1 MTGAAL
7 ARLDCFARLARFAGL
22 ARLAPVVRM
31 AALLLA
37 LLAAPATAETFRLR
51 SGEHADFSRLVL
63 DALPAGA
70 SWMLGRIGAE
80 YELRLAAPDAT
91 FDVAG
96 VYRLIPKTRL
106 LAIEDAGESR
116 LRLRVAANHHATAFE
131 TPAGALVIDIR
142 AGPPP
147 AGSRFEQSLAPSAAT
162 GAEPQSA
169 GYRPA
174 PRPPPR
180 LDLFWPGGIAPKAA
194 DVQPPA
200 AVSPLAPSLPD
211 PRVVQAEAD
220 LMMQLGRAAAQ
231 GLIEIDL
238 PDPRALIVPP
248 AAPPPPPDEAA
259 AGPGPAA
266 RAASEQAP
274 PAPEASTAPAGL
286 AAQDPAGHLAIHA
299 ETSIDR
305 AMADEVR
312 ISGVTSEG
320 EACLPDSAVD
330 IAAWGD
336 ERAFSEQL
344 ADAQTALLGEFDQ
357 PDAAAVERLVK
368 LYLYHGFGAEA
379 RASAAAF
386 GLEGSSAEV
395 LLTLA
400 QILDDGHARQPGAL
414 AGMTDC
420 DTAAALWA
428 VLADPR
434 IAPGTTVDHGAVL
447 RSFSALPLHLRRALG
462 PGLVERFIA
471 AGAPDTAR
479 AIRDAI
485 LRAAGDHGPG
495 MQMID
500 ARLGLAQGD
509 GAAAETALGAVVADD
524 GALGPEALILLIDSH
539 LAEGRPVPPSLTE
552 TAAALAF
559 EYQEAALG
567 PALAR
572 AHVLG
577 LASTGAF
584 AAASDELARAGP
596 VWAPEARRDLARE
609 LARTLTDWPEDAV
622 FLARYLA
629 DRDLFDRADPPVDLR
644 LDVARRLLDSG
655 FAAEARQALGPARTI
670 SEGRVLA
677 ARAALIER
685 DSGQAL
691 ALLAG
696 MMGGEAAALQ
706 AEALAMAGDHAAA
719 AGAYRRAGLP
729 ERAAAEEWRAGNWE
743 AVRGSDSAPQRA
755 VLALDLPRAGVGGPA
770 SGESAPPPEAPAP
783 EAAGAELPVQLPPDV
798 PASLAGG
805 QALLEASRAAR
816 DAWSALLAAPGSGA
830 GEASA
835 PATGAGA
842 PAGSGS

>member
-7 ARLDCFARLARFAGL
+7 ARL
-22 ARLAPVVRM
+22 

-37 LLAAPATAETFRLR
+37 LFAAPATAETFRLR

-63 DALPAGA
+63 DDFPAGA
-70 SWMLGRIGAE
+70 SWTLGRSGAE
-80 YELRLAAPDAT
+80 YELRLAAPDAA

-106 LAIEDAGESR
+106 LAVEDVGGSR
-116 LRLRVAANHHATAFE
+116 LRLRVAASHHATAFV

-142 AGPPP
+142 AGPAP
-147 AGSRFEQSLAPSAAT
+147 AGSRFEQSLAPPAAT
-162 GAEPQSA
+162 GPEPQSA

-180 LDLFWPGGIAPKAA
+180 LELFWPGGIAPKAGEA
-194 DVQPPA
+194 QAPA
-200 AVSPLAPSLPD
+200 VATPLAPSLPD

-248 AAPPPPPDEAA
+248 AAPPPPDEAA

-266 RAASEQAP
+266 GAASEQAP

-286 AAQDPAGHLAIHA
+286 AAQDPAGHLAIRA

-305 AMADEVR
+305 AMADEIQ

-320 EACLPDSAVD
+320 EACLPESAVD

-357 PDAAAVERLVK
+357 PDPAAVERLVK

-386 GLEGSSAEV
+386 GLEGGNAEV

-400 QILDDGHARQPGAL
+400 QILDDGHARQPGPL

-434 IAPGTTVDHGAVL
+434 IAPGATVDHGAVL

-462 PGLVERFIA
+462 PGLVERFIE

-509 GAAAETALGAVVADD
+509 GAAAETALGAVVAED
-524 GALGPEALILLIDSH
+524 GALGPEALILLIDNH
-539 LAEGRPVPPSLTE
+539 LAEGRPVPPPLTE

-584 AAASDELARAGP
+584 AAASEELARAGP

-609 LARTLTDWPEDAV
+609 LARMLTDWPEDAV

-629 DRDLFDRADPPVDLR
+629 DRELFDRADPPVDLR

-655 FAAEARQALGPARTI
+655 FAAEARQALGPARTVA
-670 SEGRVLA
+670 EGRMLA

-696 MMGGEAAALQ
+696 MVGAEAAALQ
-706 AEALAMAGDHAAA
+706 AEALGMAGDHAAA

-743 AVRGSDSAPQRA
+743 AVRGSGSAPQRA
-755 VLALDLPRAGVGGPA
+755 VLALDLPEAGVGGAA
-770 SGESAPPPEAPAP
+770 SGEGASGPEPAGP
-783 EAAGAELPVQLPPDV
+783 ETTGPEVLARFSPGD

-816 DAWSALLAAPGSGA
+816 DAWSALLAAPGAGA
-830 GEASA
+830 GEPSE
-835 PATGAGA
+835 PAAGPVA

>member
-1 MTGAAL
+1 MTGTL
-7 ARLDCFARLARFAGL
+7 L
-22 ARLAPVVRM
+22 ARLALK

-37 LLAAPATAETFRLR
+37 LLAAPAMAETFRLR

-70 SWMLGRIGAE
+70 SWALGRAGAG
-80 YELRLAAPDAT
+80 YELQLAVPDAA
-91 FDVAG
+91 FDTAA

-106 LAIEDAGESR
+106 LAIEDAGGAR
-116 LRLRVAANHHATAFE
+116 LRLRVAADHHATAFE

-142 AGPPP
+142 AGPAP
-147 AGSRFEQSLAPSAAT
+147 AGSRFEQPVAAPAAT
-162 GAEPQSA
+162 GPAPETA

-180 LDLFWPGGIAPKAA
+180 LELFWPGGMAPREGG
-194 DVQPPA
+194 VQVPA
-200 AVSPLAPSLPD
+200 VATPLAPSLPD

-248 AAPPPPPDEAA
+248 APLSPPPDESA
-259 AGPGPAA
+259 AGPAPGAA
-266 RAASEQAP
+266 PDEAP
-274 PAPEASTAPAGL
+274 PAAAASSAPTGL
-286 AAQDPAGHLAIHA
+286 APQDPAGHLAIHA

-305 AMADEVR
+305 AMAEEIQ

-336 ERAFSEQL
+336 ARAFSEQL

-357 PDAAAVERLVK
+357 PDPAAVERLVK

-386 GLEGSSAEV
+386 GLGGGNAEV

-400 QILDDGHARQPGAL
+400 QILDDGHARQPGPL

-428 VLADPR
+428 VLAGPR
-434 IAPGTTVDHGAVL
+434 IAPGATVDHGAVL

-471 AGAPDTAR
+471 ADAPNTAR

-485 LRAAGDHGPG
+485 LRAAGDQGPG

-509 GAAAETALGAVVADD
+509 GAAAEAALGAVVAED
-524 GALGPEALILLIDSH
+524 GPLGPEALILLIDNH
-539 LAEGRPVPPSLTE
+539 LAEGRPVPPPLTE

-559 EYQEAALG
+559 EHQEAALG

-577 LASTGAF
+577 LASAGAF
-584 AAASDELARAGP
+584 AAASEELARAGP
-596 VWAPEARRDLARE
+596 AWPPEARRDLARE
-609 LARTLTDWPEDAV
+609 LARMLTDWPEDAV

-629 DRDLFDRADPPVDLR
+629 DRELFDRADPPVDLR

-655 FAAEARQALGPARTI
+655 FAAEARQALGPARTVA
-670 SEGRVLA
+670 EGRMLA
-677 ARAALIER
+677 ARAALVER
-685 DSGQAL
+685 DTGQAL

-696 MMGGEAAALQ
+696 MVGAEAAALQ
-706 AEALAMAGDHAAA
+706 AEALGMAGDHAAA
-719 AGAYRRAGLP
+719 AEAYRRAGLP

-743 AVRGSDSAPQRA
+743 AVRDSGSLPQRA
-755 VLALDLPRAGVGGPA
+755 VLALDLPGGAAGGMAGGAAGGAAEPSTA
-770 SGESAPPPEAPAP
+770 DMSGESAPGPEAP
-783 EAAGAELPVQLPPDV
+783 VQLSPDDPP
-798 PASLAGG
+798 SLAGG

-816 DAWSALLAAPGSGA
+816 DAWSALLAAPGAGPGA
-830 GEASA
+830 PSE
-835 PATGAGA
+835 PAAGTLG